1 MFRRFESRVTLVQLC
16 GIVCRRCGL
25 VLSRICALPGA
36 FNIPT
41 VPDDDPKVS
50 PLALRAIIVV
60 LATLALVAIY
70 ANVQRLRRDK
80 IETVIV
86 TPIATPSPSATPQ

>member
-1 MFRRFESRVTLVQLC
+1 MAVQY
-16 GIVCRRCGL
+16 
-25 VLSRICALPGA
+25 SP
-36 FNIPT
+36 
-41 VPDDDPKVS
+41 VPDDDPKAS
-50 PLALRAIIVV
+50 PLAIRAIIVV

>member
-1 MFRRFESRVTLVQLC
+1 MLLATLSH
-16 GIVCRRCGL
+16 GL
-25 VLSRICALPGA
+25 YFA
-36 FNIPT
+36 
-41 VPDDDPKVS
+41 VPDDPKVS
-50 PLALRAIIVV
+50 PLAIRAMIVV

-86 TPIATPSPSATPQ
+86 TPIATPSPSASPQ